1 MNAASEARGL
11 FVTATDTGAGKTFVS
26 CALAL
31 ALRALGRD
39 VGVMKPVAT
48 GCRRLADGT
57 LVSADAEALVAAAGA
72 SDPSGLVTPAAFEA
86 PLAPTAAA
94 AREGRGGADV
104 AQILAA
110 YAELLRR
117 HETMI
122 VEGIGGL
129 LVPLAGRYTVRDLAR
144 DMACP
149 VLIVSFNRLGTISH
163 TALTVESARAA
174 GLDVRGVVLN
184 SPPGLGADESS
195 QTNAEEIERLVNVR
209 VLARLGTLEDA
220 AAAARLPV
228 RAVAR
233 TQTGTFD
240 EEVVA
245 VLFGPSRRAPT

>member
-1 MNAASEARGL
+1 MNRG
-11 FVTATDTGAGKTFVS
+11 FFITGTDTGIGKTVVAA
-26 CALAL
+26 ALAIV
-31 ALRALGRD
+31 LRESGRD
-39 VGVMKPVAT
+39 VGVFKPVAS
-48 GCRRLADGT
+48 GCVRRREG
-57 LVSADAEALVAAAGA
+57 LVSEDAEFLAKAAEAPETLEDI
-72 SDPSGLVTPAAFEA
+72 SPIRFEA